1 MIAYMNN
8 VMKYNIRTL
17 NTPGIELKNKFN
29 IFLIL
34 FILLNNFNT
43 LPTLSILNIAVS
55 NSSFKNE
62 IYLFNVIVV
71 INSQTTIKSTI
82 FHPS

>member
-71 INSQTTIKSTI
+71 IN
-82 FHPS
+82 